1 MIDKKTLRTWVEIGQ
16 SALAHNYRL
25 WRKLIG
31 PTKKLLAVVK
41 SNAYGHGLVGC
52 AKIFSKLGADWLG
65 VDSVEEATALRQAG
79 IKKPILIL
87 GYTRPVNFQLAIDYR
102 ATITVSSFE
111 SLNKL
116 AILDKKLKN
125 KKSDFQLKIDTGMH
139 RQGFLIE
146 DLPEVIKIIR
156 AFKNFKLIG
165 IYSHLADASGANN
178 RAKTKKQIAKFSEAC
193 AIFAQAGFANLLKHL
208 SATGGTALALGE
220 QTNMVRV
227 GIGLYGIW
235 PDEATKKYL
244 AKNAKWFSLKPALTW
259 KTIISE
265 IKIIKRGEGVGYGF
279 TKVLNKDSR
288 LAICPV
294 GYWHGYRWSLSNRGY
309 VVIAGQRAPIVGRVS
324 MDMIIIDITQ
334 IAKAKIGD
342 EVTLLESGIDVY
354 QFSKLAGSFPY
365 EAVTVINPE
374 IPRLYI

>member
-1 MIDKKTLRTWVEIGQ
+1 MADKKTLRTWVEIDQ
-16 SALAHNYRL
+16 LALAHNYRQ

-31 PTKKLLAVVK
+31 STKKFLAVVK

-52 AKIFSKLGADWLG
+52 AQLFSKLGVDWLG
-65 VDSVEEATALRQAG
+65 VDSIEEAMALRQDG

-87 GYTRPVNFQLAIDYR
+87 GYVRPVNFQLAIDHR
-102 ATITVSSFE
+102 ATITISSFE
-111 SLNKL
+111 SLKKL
-116 AILDKKLKN
+116 AVLDKKLKN
-125 KKSDFQLKIDTGMH
+125 KKLDFQLKIDTGMH
-139 RQGFLIE
+139 RQGFLVE

-156 AFKNFKLIG
+156 AFKNFKLVG
-165 IYSHLADASGANN
+165 IYSHLADASGASNQA
-178 RAKTKKQIAKFSEAC
+178 RTKKQITKFSEAC
-193 AIFAQAGFANLLKHL
+193 GIFEKAGFTNLLKHL
-208 SATGGTALALGE
+208 SATGGTALALGD
-220 QTNMVRV
+220 QTNLVRV

-235 PDEATKKYL
+235 PDEATRKYL
-244 AKNAKWFSLKPALTW
+244 AKKAKWFSLKPALTW

-279 TKVLNKDSR
+279 TKILNKDSR

-294 GYWHGYRWSLSNRGY
+294 GYWHGYRWSLSGRGQ
-309 VVIAGQRAPIVGRVS
+309 VVVVGQSAPIVGRVS
-324 MDMIIIDITQ
+324 MDMIIIDIAK

-342 EVTLLESGIDVY
+342 EVTLLGLGIDVY
-354 QFSKLAGSFPY
+354 QFAKLARSFPY